1 MGQYLNCPV
10 FGGADQNRRLMAAYE
25 PGAPGKTNHHDP
37 TPANTAAVDGTA
49 PTRGNGATRAR
60 ELAKMGSKNM
70 SAYGYGEPL
79 LKKKHLEQYYPNA
92 TFCSTGSTREPD
104 PERLAAST

>member
-1 MGQYLNCPV
+1 MGQYLNCPAV
-10 FGGADQNRRLMAAYE
+10 FGRGVDKNRLMAAYE
-25 PGAPGKTNHHDP
+25 PGKTNHHDT
-37 TPANTAAVDGTA
+37 TPAITAVDGTA

-60 ELAKMGSKNM
+60 ELAKM
-70 SAYGYGEPL
+70 APYGYGEPL
-79 LKKKHLEQYYPNA
+79 LKKKHLEHYYPNA